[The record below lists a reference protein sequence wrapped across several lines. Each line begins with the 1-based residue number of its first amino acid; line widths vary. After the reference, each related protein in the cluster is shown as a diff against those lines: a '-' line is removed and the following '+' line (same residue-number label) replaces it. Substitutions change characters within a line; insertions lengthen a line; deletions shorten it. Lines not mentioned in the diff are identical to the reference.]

1 MGLVENLFE
10 AAFNIAAAA
19 VNTVKAMPEG
29 LNNACA
35 SYMRERISEIAA
47 VMKKSDEKRFGQT
60 APNWFYIET
69 SKKLLVSD
77 YRIPEN
83 LKSDYQRYSSTFG
96 TITWYDPERDYRI
109 PDNLKFDCLRRSS
122 TFGRITRHDS
132 DRDNSW

>member
-1 MGLVENLFE
+1 MGMVENLFE

-35 SYMRERISEIAA
+35 RYMRKNISKLAA
-47 VMKKSDEKRFGQT
+47 DMKKGDEECLGQT
-60 APNWFYIET
+60 APNWFYME
-69 SKKLLVSD
+69 KCKMLLVSD

-96 TITWYDPERDYRI
+96 KSTRRDSERDYRI
-109 PDNLKFDCLRRSS
+109 PDNLNFDCLRRSS